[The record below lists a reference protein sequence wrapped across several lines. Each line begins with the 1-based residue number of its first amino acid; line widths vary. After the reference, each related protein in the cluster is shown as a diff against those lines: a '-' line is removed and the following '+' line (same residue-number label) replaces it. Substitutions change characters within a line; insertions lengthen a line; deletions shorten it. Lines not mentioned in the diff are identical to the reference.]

1 MNQVQQ
7 AFYVPKEEERG
18 GSMYLTWAGLR
29 VCDAQHFI
37 GPRILPNYKAV
48 LVVCGNGYIEV
59 EGRTVRLGK
68 GDLFFLFPNV
78 KHHYY
83 ADPQNPWVLQW
94 FTYNGG
100 NAQSIMNSLR
110 ISEKSPVLHSCMA
123 RPLMTCMELILDCM
137 KGSQARPYGMLGY
150 AYQFFDEI
158 SRLPAH
164 ALPAQEHAL
173 NRQEMLQRVLIFIDM
188 NYASTDISVEM
199 LCEQMHY
206 SRSFFSHFFK
216 SVAGVSLP
224 EYINQKRVRQA
235 QALMRST
242 NMTNA
247 EIARSVG
254 YTDPAYFMKQF
265 KRLVGCTPREYVQA
279 MPQAPDA
286 RAEECTPGH

>member
-1 MNQVQQ
+1 
-7 AFYVPKEEERG
+7 
-18 GSMYLTWAGLR
+18 
-29 VCDAQHFI
+29 
-37 GPRILPNYKAV
+37 
-48 LVVCGNGYIEV
+48 
-59 EGRTVRLGK
+59 
-68 GDLFFLFPNV
+68 
-78 KHHYY
+78 
-83 ADPQNPWVLQW
+83 
-94 FTYNGG
+94 
-100 NAQSIMNSLR
+100 
-110 ISEKSPVLHSCMA
+110 
-123 RPLMTCMELILDCM
+123 
-137 KGSQARPYGMLGY
+137 
-150 AYQFFDEI
+150 
-158 SRLPAH
+158 
-164 ALPAQEHAL
+164 
-173 NRQEMLQRVLIFIDM
+173 MLQRVLIFIDM

-286 RAEECTPGH
+286 RVEECTPGH